1 MKIKYD
7 KELDVIY
14 IRLQEKPVA
23 ESEEKKPGIIL
34 DYDHDGNIVGIEM
47 LDASKKIG
55 TPTSVIYELA

>member
-14 IRLQEKPVA
+14 FSFQDKPVA

-34 DYDHDGNIVGIEM
+34 DYDLDGNIVGIEM

-55 TPTSVIYELA
+55 TPASVTYELA